1 VKKVILLILLDGLLY
16 TPWRI
21 GDVMVKGLKSPSS
34 PVTVSFSVGETAPNT
49 YTQAQVNLSL
59 NVLDQEVF
67 VVTGVNLDLLPPDAV
82 GGVSTRVRA
91 QLSSTS
97 RAAIGN
103 LANSNI
109 IAIARD
115 DIIMDAGAL
124 TGTGFSA
131 MFGESPA
138 IGMDYLAIIATN
150 DFFIGVE
157 GNANVGT
164 KAMSG
169 KLYGYRA
176 IADAATFAALTQS
189 ELLSQ

>member
-1 VKKVILLILLDGLLY
+1 
-16 TPWRI
+16 
-21 GDVMVKGLKSPSS
+21 MVKGLKSPSS
-34 PVTVSFSVGETAPNT
+34 PVTVSFSVGETAANT
-49 YTQAQVNLSL
+49 YTQAQINLSL

-82 GGVSTRVRA
+82 PGVTTRCRG

-97 RAAIGN
+97 RTNIGN
-103 LANSNI
+103 LSNSNI
-109 IAIARD
+109 IAIGRD
-115 DIIMDAGAL
+115 DIVMTPAGVEGVA
-124 TGTGFSA
+124 FSA

-157 GNANVGT
+157 GNGNIGT
-164 KAMSG
+164 KALSG

-176 IADAATFAALTQS
+176 IADASTFAALTQS

>member
-1 VKKVILLILLDGLLY
+1 
-16 TPWRI
+16 
-21 GDVMVKGLKSPSS
+21 MVKGLKSPSS
-34 PVTVSFSVGETAPNT
+34 PVIVSFSVGETAANT
-49 YTQAQVNLSL
+49 YSQAQINLSL

-82 GGVSTRVRA
+82 AGVTTRVRG

-97 RAAIGN
+97 RASIGN

-109 IAIARD
+109 IAIGRD
-115 DIIMDAGAL
+115 DIIMEPGAI

-157 GNANVGT
+157 GNGNLGT

-176 IADAATFAALTQS
+176 VADASTFAALTQS

>member
-1 VKKVILLILLDGLLY
+1 
-16 TPWRI
+16 
-21 GDVMVKGLKSPSS
+21 MVKGLKSPSS
-34 PVTVSFSVGETAPNT
+34 PVIVSFSVGETIANT
-49 YTQAQVNLSL
+49 YEQTQVNLSL

-67 VVTGVNLDLLPPDAV
+67 VCTGINLDLLPPDAV
-82 GGVSTRVRA
+82 PGVTTRVRG

-97 RAAIGN
+97 RTSIGN
-103 LANSNI
+103 LSNSNI
-109 IAIARD
+109 LAIGRD
-115 DIIMDAGAL
+115 DIVMSPGGVEGVA
-124 TGTGFSA
+124 FSA

-150 DFFIGVE
+150 DFFVAIE
-157 GNANVGT
+157 GNGNLGT

-176 IADAATFAALTQS
+176 VADASTFAALTQS